1 MPGRDIRQFF
11 RPSNR
16 VSSPQRAQK
25 RPFELPM
32 EKPFLGFFHLGK
44 PVSAKEPMIG
54 NKRSKRLKQSAVQP
68 QFKVRTKLEIMQWHF
83 SQQVPNCVITA
94 NKFFPDKPSKVRTVQ
109 N

>member
-16 VSSPQRAQK
+16 VSPPKRGEK

-32 EKPFLGFFHLGK
+32 EKPFLGFFPLGK
-44 PVSAKEPMIG
+44 SVSAKEQMIG
-54 NKRSKRLKQSAVQP
+54 NRRSKRLKQSAVQP
-68 QFKVRTKLEIMQWHF
+68 QLKVRTKLEIMQWYF